1 MKTEQIDKLISE
13 GNELITEHV
22 TSEDKRFILWLTKV
36 KQLVKQQFGK
46 DSDEYIGIKKRMF
59 ASPVFLSGPNTNDL
73 IDEKIQDC
81 KNGIERTIAELEG
94 YKEFF
99 KEYSSSKLV
108 DNLKENQKAIMNK
121 VFIVHGHNG
130 ELKESVARLIE
141 RQNIKAIILS
151 EQANSGNTIIEKFEE
166 NSDVQAA
173 ICLFTEDDIAKVNDD
188 PAEYKKR
195 ARQNVVFEAG
205 YFMGKLSRKMVILIA
220 NKDVE
225 MPSDL
230 QGIIYTSTNNWQV
243 NVLKELK
250 NMGFNIDM
258 NKLL

>member
-1 MKTEQIDKLISE
+1 MISE
-13 GNELITEHV
+13 GNVLITKHV
-22 TSEDKRFILWLTKV
+22 TSEDKRFISWLTKV
-36 KQLVKQQFGK
+36 KQLVKQQFGS
-46 DSDEYIGIKKRMF
+46 DSDEYNAIKKRRF
-59 ASPVFLSGPNTNDL
+59 DITLVIISTNTEAPTT
-73 IDEKIQDC
+73 DEKIEAC
-81 KNGIERTIAELEG
+81 KYGIETTIAELEG

-99 KEYSSSKLV
+99 EEYSSPELV
-108 DNLKENQKAIMNK
+108 ENLKENQRVLMNK

-141 RQNIKAIILS
+141 RQNIQAIILS

-173 ICLFTEDDIAKVNDD
+173 ICLFTEDNIAKAND
-188 PAEYKKR
+188 EQHSEFKMR

-205 YFMGKLSRKMVILIA
+205 YFMGKLSRKRVILIA
-220 NKDVE
+220 NEDVE

-230 QGIIYTSTNNWQV
+230 QGVIYTSTSNWNV
-243 NVLKELK
+243 DVLKELMK
-250 NMGFNIDM
+250 MGFDIDM